1 MANTVDQII
10 SQEFKCPKCGQQGA
24 HVERLAMAGTGL
36 SRFMDIQA
44 YRYAFASCLTC
55 GFTEVYNLK
64 VLEGSDNL
72 GNILDILFSR

>member
-1 MANTVDQII
+1 MAAIDQIM
-10 SQEFKCPKCGQQGA
+10 SQEFKCPKCGGQGA

-44 YRYAFASCLTC
+44 YRYAFASCLNC